1 VQLPLTEI
9 TWDTAAAE
17 KDGYEHFML
26 KEIHEQPKAVRDT
39 LNSLVKDGR
48 ISLAETGLT
57 DGMLRGIGRI
67 DIVACGS
74 REPRRMEI
82 PGADLDGVH
91 FAVDY
96 LTEVTRALLDGDKPA
111 LSAEGK
117 DVFVIGGGDTGVDC
131 VACALRQGARSV
143 RQIIRAACPPDAAH
157 AQGEWPAPR
166 TFYTQGYGQAEAEA
180 LHGEDPRTW
189 STDTVGF
196 VDDGAGHVGAIQT
209 ASIPD
214 DGVVTEMPAQM
225 ALIAKGF
232 VGPEQSVVDAFAA
245 FDNAYLAGDAHLGST
260 LVVTAIADALDV
272 AGHVADGLTVR

>member
-1 VQLPLTEI
+1 VYERADRPGGLLMYGIPSMKLPKWVVERRVKLMEESGI
-9 TWDTAAAE
+9 RFICNVDAADCAAIIAAE
-17 KDGYEHFML
+17 SS
-26 KEIHEQPKAVRDT
+26 AV
-39 LNSLVKDGR
+39 
-48 ISLAETGLT
+48 
-57 DGMLRGIGRI
+57 
-67 DIVACGS
+67 IVACGS